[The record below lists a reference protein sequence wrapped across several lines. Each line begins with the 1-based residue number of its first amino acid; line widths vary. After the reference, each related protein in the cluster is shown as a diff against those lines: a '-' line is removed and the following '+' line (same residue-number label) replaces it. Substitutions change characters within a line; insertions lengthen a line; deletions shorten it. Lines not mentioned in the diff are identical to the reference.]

1 MKALL
6 SKQNVYILGAFFAGI
21 CLFMIA
27 IQSFIYL
34 QIGGR
39 LHFLPSFHIWHIFF
53 TIFYL
58 AMLLFMLE
66 YYHQKQYWFSF
77 WTGVILA
84 VLILFYAV
92 IAYHLLVARELG
104 RFFNVSYL
112 SVLGAGALH
121 SISLI
126 FSEANK
132 RAWLKNGGIFLFI
145 FEVGIAVLYIWLI
158 KSADVQ
164 LKGILV
170 KIHMWASIAG
180 SMVFV
185 FFIMNFL
192 DELKV
197 LKRENGKI
205 IIPNAVNSLMAFT
218 TLIMLIPTLLTVS
231 ESIGEIA
238 YANRGTERAK
248 MLAEPFEPRTYV
260 SSNQDTLGYRFMKPL
275 DYDPQKKYPLVV
287 CLHHGGGVG
296 TDNFLQI
303 ETADPV
309 QMLSQQGNK
318 EKYPA
323 FLFVPQCPP
332 GSSFGGIPDYP
343 KVDLLVFEA
352 INAFEQ
358 EFGID
363 EKRRYV
369 LGVSLGGY
377 GSWHFICAR
386 PEMFAAAI
394 PICGGGDP
402 KLAQNIVDIP
412 VWAFHGEKDRNVP
425 VRLSRDMIKAVKEAG
440 GDPLYNEL
448 ANAGHNIWNQVRDT
462 PGLMDWLFA
471 QKRD

>member
-1 MKALL
+1 MKKLRT
-6 SKQNVYILGAFFAGI
+6 KQNVYMLGVFFAGL

-27 IQSFIYL
+27 LQSFIYF
-34 QIGGR
+34 QIGGQ
-39 LHFLPSFHIWHIFF
+39 LYFLPSFHIWHIFL
-53 TIFYL
+53 TTAYL
-58 AMLLFMLE
+58 ALLLFMLE

-84 VLILFYAV
+84 VLTLFYAV
-92 IAYHLLVARELG
+92 IAYHLLVARELE
-104 RFFNVSYL
+104 RLFKVAYL

-132 RAWLKNGGIFLFI
+132 RPWLKKGGIFLVVFQL
-145 FEVGIAVLYIWLI
+145 GIAVLYIWLI
-158 KSADVQ
+158 KSTDIQ
-164 LKGILV
+164 LKVILA
-170 KIHMWASIAG
+170 KIHMWISIAANL
-180 SMVFV
+180 VFV
-185 FFIMNFL
+185 FFMMNFL

-205 IIPNAVNSLMAFT
+205 IIPKAVNSLMVFT
-218 TLIMLIPTLLTVS
+218 ILIMLIPTLMIGG

-238 YANRGTERAK
+238 YANRGTERAE
-248 MLAEPFEPRTYV
+248 MLAKPFEPRTYV
-260 SSNQDTLGYRFMKPL
+260 SPDKDTLRYRFMKPL

-296 TDNFLQI
+296 TDNFMQI
-303 ETADPV
+303 ETSDPV

-377 GSWHFICAR
+377 GSWHFICTR

-402 KLAQNIVDIP
+402 KLAQNIVDTP

-425 VRLSRDMIKAVKEAG
+425 VRLSRDMIKAAKEAG

-448 ANAGHNIWNQVRDT
+448 AGAGHNIWNQVRNT